1 MKGRLLG
8 LLVIVSM
15 LLAAIPSTAAPPSA
29 SGGPSA
35 AAIPDDLAQEVT
47 LTAVADTWINGWQP
61 NANYG
66 TRNEFYVR
74 NGNVHAALLK
84 FDLSGIPAGATVLKA
99 RLTLYPV
106 DLGSLGPLV
115 ADRNLTPITTMH
127 PFTLS
132 AYQVYRAWDELQA
145 TWLNATTGDMWGV
158 PGANDS
164 ATDRSAAA
172 ADSVTI
178 TDETEVYLN
187 VTSVVAEWVS
197 DSTTNKGLF
206 LGGSATKAMARAFA
220 SSSYWNPEM
229 RPKLYVLYTTYP
241 VASKGVEHFK
251 ASADTWISEWAPAAN
266 YEGRDRIK
274 VRTGGEFESLVRFDL
289 GGGLAAAGL
298 PEGSVVAKATLRLY
312 KFQTEF
318 LPDRF
323 PPGDGDKAPG
333 ISGLSAKV
341 KGNPAPNAIGAA
353 DAPYCSPDMYEPDD
367 TMEQAKW
374 FTVDGLPQTHGF
386 HECTESDWVKFEA
399 TAGTRYMIQTLRLGA
414 RYDTMLYLYDANGRQ
429 LAFDDDSGP
438 GWAST
443 IVWTAPAHG
452 IYYVKVVEYPTD
464 CHPLFP
470 WFDCS
475 TGSYDL
481 AIRSLGLH
489 VYKALKNWSASE
501 ATWQRASASEMW
513 EIAGGRGGTDR
524 QMPALDTVQLKPEKG
539 WVELDV
545 TQAVRDWMTDM
556 TAAEDNFGFLLE
568 AADDVSRE
576 YAFASMEYSDPTKR
590 PVLEVVYVV
599 KPPDLTLN
607 VVATNDFH
615 GALVGRTYSWSRGN
629 VVGGLA
635 WIAGYYNVLRNLNP
649 GGVIPLD
656 AGDMMQGTLESNY
669 FFGESTVA
677 GFNALGLMG
686 ATFGN
691 HEFDWGLDKLADRI
705 AQSHFPWVSANIR
718 LKATGERP
726 DWAVPYTYIEA
737 KGVKIGL
744 IGVALPET
752 GSITNPAF
760 TGHLNFTDPAAEINA
775 ILDEVWAGG
784 ANMVIVIAHIGGY
797 APDYGDIAAL
807 ANALDPAKVNLLLS
821 GHTHSQI
828 ATTIHGIPVIQSFNG
843 GSAFGRVDFTVDP
856 WFKTVTSF
864 TVKPTQNVYNTWNGG
879 PATYEGQV
887 VVRDEAVAAALQ
899 PYLDAVQELKNT
911 VIGEAL
917 VPLTRDYR
925 HESAMGNFVTDAM
938 RAYDDTIDFA
948 MTNSGGLRADIDA
961 GPITFGEL
969 FSVLPF
975 GNTFVKVWLTGEQV
989 RATLEDGI
997 TGQHGIVQVSGLR
1010 FTFDYDLPAHSR
1022 IIGDVIDARTGE
1034 PLDPTRTYVVLVNNF
1049 MAAGGD
1055 HYGTLPL
1062 APQQDTY
1069 TVDIEYMVEYV
1080 KTHSP
1085 ISATV
1090 EGRITALGTPPP
1102 Y

>member
-1 MKGRLLG
+1 MKSRLVG
-8 LLVIVSM
+8 LLVVLSL
-15 LLAAIPSTAAPPSA
+15 LLAVIPATAAPPVV

-35 AAIPDDLAQEVT
+35 AAIPDDLAHEVT
-47 LTAVADTWINGWQP
+47 LTAVEDTWINGWQP
-61 NANYG
+61 NANYA

-84 FDLSGIPAGATVLKA
+84 FDLSGIPAGATVLQA
-99 RLTLYPV
+99 RLTVYPV
-106 DLGSLGPLV
+106 DTAYLV
-115 ADRNLTPITTMH
+115 PH

-132 AYQVYRAWDELQA
+132 VYQVYRGWNELEA
-145 TWLNATTGDMWGV
+145 TWLNATASDMWGA

-172 ADSVTI
+172 AGSVTLLG
-178 TDETEVYLN
+178 TETEASLD
-187 VTSVVAEWVS
+187 VTEVVAAWVG
-197 DSTTNKGLF
+197 DPTVNKGLF

-220 SSSYWNPEM
+220 SSSYYDPTM

-241 VASKGVEHFK
+241 VADKGVVDFQ
-251 ASADTWISEWAPAAN
+251 ASGDTWISEWAPTAN
-266 YEGRDRIK
+266 YEGRDRLK
-274 VRTGGEFESLVRFDL
+274 LRTGGEFESLVKFDL
-289 GGGLAAAGL
+289 AGGVAAAAL
-298 PEGSVVAKATLRLY
+298 PEGAVVAKATLKLY
-312 KFQTEF
+312 NLTEPPV
-318 LPDRF
+318 LDGF
-323 PPGDGDKAPG
+323 PPPEGNR
-333 ISGLSAKV
+333 ISTSGLAPKAKP
-341 KGNPAPNAIGAA
+341 KGNAAPNAIGPA

-367 TMEQAKW
+367 TMEQAQW

-386 HECTESDWVKFEA
+386 HICQDVDFVKFEA
-399 TAGTRYMIQTLRLGA
+399 TAGTRYMIQTLRLG
-414 RYDTMLYLYDANGRQ
+414 RWYDTMLFLYDATGTE
-429 LAFDDDSGP
+429 LAMDDDSGP
-438 GWAST
+438 GWASS
-443 IVWTAPAHG
+443 IVWTAPADG
-452 IYYVKVVEYPTD
+452 VYYVKVIEYPYD
-464 CHPLFP
+464 CNPLSP

-475 TGSYDL
+475 SGSYDL

-489 VYKALKNWSASE
+489 VYKSLKDWSAGE
-501 ATWQRASASEMW
+501 ATWQRASASEAW
-513 EIAGGRGGTDR
+513 EIAGGRGASDR
-524 QMPALDTVQLKPEKG
+524 QMPTLDLVPMPTHKG

-545 TQAVRDWMTDM
+545 TEAVRDWTMDM
-556 TAAEDNFGFLLE
+556 TAAEDNYGFLLE

-576 YAFASMEYSDPTKR
+576 YVFASMEYQDSTKR
-590 PVLEVVYVV
+590 PVLEVVYVI
-599 KPPDLTLN
+599 KPADILLN

-635 WIAGYYNVLRNLNP
+635 WIAGYYNVLRALNP

-669 FFGESTVA
+669 FFGESTIA

-691 HEFDWGLDKLADRI
+691 HEFDWGVDKLLDRV
-705 AQSHFPWVSANIR
+705 AQSNFPWVSANIR

-752 GSITNPAF
+752 GSITNPAY
-760 TGHLNFTDPAAEINA
+760 TGHLDFTNPVTEINA

-784 ANMVIVIAHIGGY
+784 ANMVIVIAHIGGF

-807 ANALDPAKVNLLLS
+807 AKALDPAKVNMLIS

-828 ATTIHGIPVIQSFNG
+828 ATTINGIPVIQSYNG

-864 TVKPTQNVYNTWNGG
+864 TVKPTQTVYNTWAGG

-887 VVRDEAVAAALQ
+887 VVRDEAVAAVLQ

-911 VIGEAL
+911 VIGEAA
-917 VPLTRDYR
+917 VPLVRNYR
-925 HESAMGNFVTDAM
+925 YESNMGNFVTDAM

-948 MTNSGGLRADIDA
+948 MTNSGGLRADIDV
-961 GPITFGEL
+961 GPITYGEL

-975 GNTFVKVWLTGEQV
+975 GNTFVKVWLTGDQV

-1034 PLDPTRTYVVLVNNF
+1034 PLDPTRTYIVLVNSF
-1049 MAAGGD
+1049 MAGGGD

-1062 APQQDTY
+1062 APQENTY

-1085 ISATV
+1085 ISAAV

>member
-8 LLVIVSM
+8 LLVILSL
-15 LLAAIPSTAAPPSA
+15 LLAGIPATAAPPTA

-35 AAIPDDLAQEVT
+35 AAIPDDLAHEVT
-47 LTAVADTWINGWQP
+47 LTAVEDTWINGWQP
-61 NANYG
+61 MANYG
-66 TRNEFYVR
+66 VRNEFYVR
-74 NGNVHAALLK
+74 SGNVHAALLK
-84 FDLSGIPAGATVLKA
+84 FDVSGIPSGATILQA

-106 DLGSLGPLV
+106 DTAWLV
-115 ADRNLTPITTMH
+115 SH

-132 AYQVYRAWDELQA
+132 AYQVLRAWGETEA
-145 TWLNATTGDMWGV
+145 TWLNATAGDMWGL
-158 PGANDS
+158 PGANDA
-164 ATDRSAAA
+164 ATDRSADAA
-172 ADSVTI
+172 TSVTLLG
-178 TDETEVYLN
+178 TEAEANLD
-187 VTSVVAEWVS
+187 VTAVVADWVS
-197 DSTTNKGLF
+197 GTAVNNGLF

-220 SSSYWNPEM
+220 SSSYWDPTM

-241 VASKGVEHFK
+241 VADKGVMDFQ
-251 ASADTWISEWAPAAN
+251 ASADTWISEWARTAN

-274 VRTGGEFESLVRFDL
+274 VRTGGEFESLVKFDL
-289 GGGLAAAGL
+289 GSGMLAEAL
-298 PEGSVVAKATLRLY
+298 PEGAVVAKATLKLY
-312 KFQTEF
+312 NLTEF
-318 LPDRF
+318 T
-323 PPGDGDKAPG
+323 PPGDGFPPDDWDGLGVAAVLAPK
-333 ISGLSAKV
+333 SKPL
-341 KGNPAPNAIGAA
+341 NRAPSAIGAA

-414 RYDTMLYLYDANGRQ
+414 WYDTMLFLYDAAGTE

-438 GWAST
+438 GLASS
-443 IVWTAPAHG
+443 IVWTAPADG
-452 IYYVKVVEYPTD
+452 VYYVKVVEYPSD
-464 CHPLFP
+464 CDPLGP

-475 TGSYDL
+475 SGSYDL
-481 AIRSLGLH
+481 VIRSLGLR
-489 VYKALKNWSASE
+489 VYKALKNWTANE
-501 ATWQRASASEMW
+501 ATWEQASAGEAW
-513 EIAGGRGGTDR
+513 EIAGALGDTDR
-524 QMPALDTVQLKPEKG
+524 EAPPLDSVPLPVYVG

-545 TQAVRDWMTDM
+545 TEAVRDWTMDM
-556 TAAEDNFGFLLE
+556 TAAEDNFGFVVQ

-576 YAFASMEYSDPTKR
+576 YTFASMEYSDATKR
-590 PVLEVVYVV
+590 PVLEVVYVT
-599 KPPDLTLN
+599 KPADILLN

-635 WIAGYYNVLRNLNP
+635 WIAGYYNVLRALNP

-669 FFGESTVA
+669 FFGESTIA

-705 AQSHFPWVSANIR
+705 AQSNFPWVSANIR

-737 KGVKIGL
+737 KGIKIGL
-744 IGVALPET
+744 IGVALPGT
-752 GSITNPAF
+752 GAITNPAF
-760 TGHLNFTDPAAEINA
+760 TGHLDFTDPATEINA
-775 ILDEVWAGG
+775 IVDEVWAGG
-784 ANMVIVIAHIGGY
+784 ANMVIVIAHVGGF
-797 APDYGDIAAL
+797 APDFGDAAAL
-807 ANALDPAKVNLLLS
+807 ANALDPDKVNLLVT

-828 ATTIHGIPVIQSFNG
+828 ATTINGIPVIQSYNG
-843 GSAFGRVDFTVDP
+843 GSAFGRVDFAVDP

-879 PATYEGQV
+879 PATYEGQTV
-887 VVRDEAVAAALQ
+887 ARDEAVAAALQ

-911 VIGEAL
+911 VIGEAA
-917 VPLTRDYR
+917 VPLVRNYR
-925 HESAMGNFVTDAM
+925 YESNMGNFVTDAM

-961 GPITFGEL
+961 GPITYGEL

-997 TGQHGIVQVSGLR
+997 TGQHGIVQVSGLQ

-1034 PLDPTRTYVVLVNNF
+1034 PLDPARTYIVLVNSF
-1049 MAAGGD
+1049 MAGGGD

-1062 APQQDTY
+1062 APQENTY
-1069 TVDIEYMVEYV
+1069 TVDIEYMAEYV
-1080 KTHSP
+1080 RTHSP
-1085 ISATV
+1085 ISAAV
-1090 EGRITALGTPPP
+1090 EGRITALGTPPS

>member
-1 MKGRLLG
+1 MKGRLFG
-8 LLVIVSM
+8 LFVILS
-15 LLAAIPSTAAPPSA
+15 LLLSVLPATAAPPVPL
-29 SGGPSA
+29 GGPA
-35 AAIPDDLAQEVT
+35 AAEIPEDLAHEVT
-47 LTAVADTWINGWQP
+47 LTAVEDTWINGWQP
-61 NANYG
+61 NTNYG

-84 FDLSGIPAGATVLKA
+84 FDVSGIPTGATVLQA

-106 DLGSLGPLV
+106 DLSYTVP
-115 ADRNLTPITTMH
+115 H

-132 AYQVYRAWDELQA
+132 AHQVYRAWNELEA
-145 TWLNATTGDMWGV
+145 TWLNATTADMWGV

-164 ATDRSAAA
+164 ASDRSASA
-172 ADSVTI
+172 ADSVTLLG
-178 TDETEVYLN
+178 TETEATLD
-187 VTSVVAEWVS
+187 VTSVVADWVS
-197 DSTTNKGLF
+197 GAAANNGLF

-220 SSSYWNPEM
+220 SSSYYDPT
-229 RPKLYVLYTTYP
+229 RHPKLYVLYTTYP
-241 VASKGVEHFK
+241 VADKGVMGFQ
-251 ASADTWISEWAPAAN
+251 ASADTWISEWAPTAN
-266 YEGRDRIK
+266 YEGRDRLK
-274 VRTGGEFESLVRFDL
+274 VRTGGEFEGLVKFDL
-289 GGGLAAAGL
+289 SSGMIAEAL
-298 PEGSVVAKATLRLY
+298 PEGAVVAKATLKLY
-312 KFQTEF
+312 NLTEPPI
-318 LPDRF
+318 PDGF
-323 PPGDGDKAPG
+323 PPDDGRGGVPAQSPMAAFAPKAKP
-333 ISGLSAKV
+333 

-353 DAPYCSPDMYEPDD
+353 DAPYCSPDMYEPDN
-367 TMEQAKW
+367 TMEQAQW
-374 FTVDGLPQTHGF
+374 FPVDGLPQTHGF
-386 HECTESDWVKFEA
+386 HICQDVDFVKFEA
-399 TAGTRYMIQTLRLGA
+399 TAGTRYMIQTFNLGT
-414 RYDTMLYLYDANGRQ
+414 RYDTMLFLYDAAGNQ
-429 LAFDDDSGP
+429 LAMDDDSGP
-438 GWAST
+438 GYAST
-443 IVWTAPAHG
+443 IVWMAPADG
-452 IYYVKVVEYPTD
+452 VYYVKVIEYPWD
-464 CHPLFP
+464 CDPLFP

-475 TGSYDL
+475 SGSYDL

-489 VYKALKNWSASE
+489 VYQALKNWSAGE
-501 ATWQRASASEMW
+501 ATWQRASVGELW
-513 EIAGGRGGTDR
+513 EIPGAKGASDR
-524 QMPALDTVQLKPEKG
+524 EMPALDLVPMPVHKG

-545 TQAVRDWMTDM
+545 TEAVRAWTMNM
-556 TAAEDNFGFLLE
+556 TAAEDNFGFLLQ

-576 YAFASMEYSDPTKR
+576 YQFASMEYSDPTKR
-590 PVLEVVYVV
+590 PVLEVVYVL
-599 KPPDLTLN
+599 KPADILLN

-635 WIAGYYNVLRNLNP
+635 WIAGYYNVLRALNP

-669 FFGESTVA
+669 FFGESTIA

-686 ATFGN
+686 ATIGN
-691 HEFDWGLDKLADRI
+691 HEFDWGIDKLLDRI
-705 AQSHFPWVSANIR
+705 AQSNFPWVSANIR
-718 LKATGERP
+718 LKETGERP

-744 IGVALPET
+744 IGVAYPGT
-752 GSITNPAF
+752 GSITNPAY
-760 TGHLNFTDPAAEINA
+760 TGHLDFTDPAAEVNA
-775 ILDEVWAGG
+775 IVDEVWAGG
-784 ANMVIVIAHIGGY
+784 ANMVIVIAHLGGF
-797 APDYGDIAAL
+797 APDYGDAAAL
-807 ANALDPAKVNLLLS
+807 ANALDPSKVNLLIT

-828 ATTIHGIPVIQSFNG
+828 ATTINGIPVIQSYSG

-856 WFKTVTSF
+856 WFQTVTGF

-911 VIGEAL
+911 VIGEAA
-917 VPLTRDYR
+917 VPLTRNYR
-925 HESAMGNFVTDAM
+925 YESAMGNFVTDAM
-938 RAYDDTIDFA
+938 RAFDDTIDFA

-961 GPITFGEL
+961 GPITYGEL

-1034 PLDPTRTYVVLVNNF
+1034 PLDPARTYVVLVNSF
-1049 MAAGGD
+1049 MAGGGD

-1069 TVDIEYMVEYV
+1069 VVDIEYMVEYV
-1080 KTHSP
+1080 RTHSP
-1085 ISATV
+1085 ITAVV

>member
-1 MKGRLLG
+1 MKGRLFG
-8 LLVIVSM
+8 LFVILSL
-15 LLAAIPSTAAPPSA
+15 LLAAIPATAAPPSA

-35 AAIPDDLAQEVT
+35 AAIPDDLAHAVT
-47 LTAVADTWINGWQP
+47 LTAVEDTWINGWQP
-61 NANYG
+61 NANYA

-84 FDLSGIPAGATVLKA
+84 FDLSGIPAGATVLQA
-99 RLTLYPV
+99 RLTVYPV
-106 DLGSLGPLV
+106 DAAWTIP
-115 ADRNLTPITTMH
+115 H

-132 AYQVYRAWDELQA
+132 AYQVYRAWNEREA
-145 TWLNATTGDMWGV
+145 TWLNATMGDMWGM

-164 ATDRSAAA
+164 ATDRDATA
-172 ADSVTI
+172 ADSVTLLG
-178 TDETEVYLN
+178 TETEASLD
-187 VTSVVAEWVS
+187 VTSVVADWVAG
-197 DSTTNKGLF
+197 TAANNGLF

-220 SSSYWNPEM
+220 SSSYYDPTM

-241 VASKGVEHFK
+241 VDGKGVMNFP
-251 ASADTWISEWAPAAN
+251 ASADTWISEWSPGMN

-274 VRTGGEFESLVRFDL
+274 VRTGGEFESLVKFDL
-289 GGGLAAAGL
+289 SSGMIAEML
-298 PEGSVVAKATLRLY
+298 PEGAVVAKATLKLY
-312 KFQTEF
+312 NLTEPPVYDG
-318 LPDRF
+318 L
-323 PPGDGDKAPG
+323 PPGDDWKAP
-333 ISGLSAKV
+333 IATFSLAPKAKP
-341 KGNPAPNAIGAA
+341 KGGAAPNAIGAA
-353 DAPYCSPDMYEPDD
+353 DAPYCSPDMYEPDN
-367 TMEQAKW
+367 TMDQAQW

-386 HECTESDWVKFEA
+386 HVCEDVDFVKFEA
-399 TAGTRYMIQTLRLGA
+399 MAGTRYMIQTLRLGQ
-414 RYDTMLYLYDANGRQ
+414 RYDTMLFLYDASGTL
-429 LAFDDDSGP
+429 LAMDDDSGP
-438 GWAST
+438 GYASS
-443 IVWTAPAHG
+443 IVWTAPADG
-452 IYYVKVVEYPTD
+452 VYYVKVIEWPYD
-464 CHPLFP
+464 CNPLSP

-475 TGSYDL
+475 SGSYDL

-489 VYKALKNWSASE
+489 VYKSLKGWSAGE
-501 ATWQRASASEMW
+501 ATWTNASASEMW
-513 EIAGGRGGTDR
+513 EIAGGRGASDR
-524 QMPALDTVQLKPEKG
+524 QTPTLDLVPMPTHKG

-545 TQAVRDWMTDM
+545 TQAVRDWTMDM
-556 TAAEDNFGFLLE
+556 TAAEDNYGFLVE
-568 AADDVSRE
+568 AADDVARE
-576 YAFASMEYSDPTKR
+576 YVFASMEYSDPTKR

-599 KPPDLTLN
+599 KPADILLN

-669 FFGESTVA
+669 FFGESTIA

-691 HEFDWGLDKLADRI
+691 HEFDWGIDKLLDRV
-705 AQSHFPWVSANIR
+705 AQSNFPWVSANIR

-737 KGVKIGL
+737 KGIKIGL

-752 GSITNPAF
+752 GSITNPAY
-760 TGHLNFTDPAAEINA
+760 TGHLDFTDPATEINA

-784 ANMVIVIAHIGGY
+784 ANMVIVLAHIGGF
-797 APDYGDIAAL
+797 APDYGDIAKL
-807 ANALDPAKVNLLLS
+807 ANALDPAKVNMLIS

-828 ATTIHGIPVIQSFNG
+828 ATTIHGIPVIQSYNG
-843 GSAFGRVDFTVDP
+843 GSAFGRVDFLVDP
-856 WFKTVTSF
+856 WLKTVNSF
-864 TVKPTQNVYNTWNGG
+864 TVKPTQNVYNTWGGG
-879 PATYEGQV
+879 PATYEGQPV
-887 VVRDEAVAAALQ
+887 ARDEAVAAALQ

-911 VIGEAL
+911 VIGEAA
-917 VPLTRDYR
+917 VPLVRNYR
-925 HESAMGNFVTDAM
+925 YESNMGNFVTDAM

-961 GPITFGEL
+961 GPITYGEL

-1010 FTFDYDLPAHSR
+1010 FTFDYDLPAQSR

-1049 MAAGGD
+1049 MASGGD

-1080 KTHSP
+1080 RTHSP

>member
-1 MKGRLLG
+1 MKSRLFG
-8 LLVIVSM
+8 LFVILAL
-15 LLAAIPSTAAPPSA
+15 LLAALPATAAPPPSV

-35 AAIPDDLAQEVT
+35 AAIPDDLAHEVT
-47 LTAVADTWINGWQP
+47 LTAVEDTWLNGWQP
-61 NANYG
+61 NANYA

-84 FDLSGIPAGATVLKA
+84 FDLSGIPAGATVLQA

-106 DLGSLGPLV
+106 DMAWAVP
-115 ADRNLTPITTMH
+115 H

-132 AYQVYRAWDELQA
+132 AYKVYRAWNELEA
-145 TWLNATTGDMWGV
+145 TWLNATAADMWGA

-164 ATDRSAAA
+164 ATDRDAAS
-172 ADSVTI
+172 ADSVTLLG
-178 TDETEVYLN
+178 TETEASLD
-187 VTSVVAEWVS
+187 VTSVVADWVAG
-197 DSTTNKGLF
+197 TAANNGLF

-220 SSSYWNPEM
+220 SSSYWDPTM

-241 VASKGVEHFK
+241 VADKGVMNFA
-251 ASADTWISEWAPAAN
+251 ASADTWISEWSPGMN

-289 GGGLAAAGL
+289 GTMAAEML
-298 PEGSVVAKATLRLY
+298 PEGAVVAKATLKLY
-312 KFQTEF
+312 NLTE
-318 LPDRF
+318 
-323 PPGDGDKAPG
+323 PPVLDGVPWTGRKAPG
-333 ISGLSAKV
+333 ATFSLAPKT
-341 KGNPAPNAIGAA
+341 KPKADAAPNAIGAA

-367 TMEQAKW
+367 AMEQAQW
-374 FTVDGLPQTHGF
+374 FAVDGLPQTHGF
-386 HECTESDWVKFEA
+386 HICQDVDFVKFEA
-399 TAGTRYMIQTLRLGA
+399 TVGTRYMIQTLRLG
-414 RYDTMLYLYDANGRQ
+414 RWYDTMLFLYDAGGT
-429 LAFDDDSGP
+429 LLTMDDDSGP
-438 GWAST
+438 GWASS
-443 IVWTAPAHG
+443 IVWTAPADG
-452 IYYVKVVEYPTD
+452 VYYVKVIEYPSD
-464 CHPLFP
+464 CNPLSP

-475 TGSYDL
+475 SGSYDL

-489 VYKALKNWSASE
+489 VYKSLKDWSAGEATWTNASASE
-501 ATWQRASASEMW
+501 AW
-513 EIAGGRGGTDR
+513 EIAGGRGASDR
-524 QMPALDTVQLKPEKG
+524 QTPALDLVPMPLHKG

-545 TQAVRDWMTDM
+545 TEAVRDWTTTM
-556 TAAEDNFGFLLE
+556 TAAEDNYGFLLE
-568 AADDVSRE
+568 AADDVAQE

-599 KPPDLTLN
+599 KPADILLN

-615 GALVGRTYSWSRGN
+615 GALEGRTYSWSRGN

-635 WIAGYYNVLRNLNP
+635 WIAGYYNVLRSLNP

-669 FFGESTVA
+669 FFGESTIA

-691 HEFDWGLDKLADRI
+691 HEFDWGIDKLLDRV
-705 AQSHFPWVSANIR
+705 AQSNFPWVSANIR

-760 TGHLNFTDPAAEINA
+760 TGHLDFTDPAAEINA
-775 ILDEVWAGG
+775 IVDEVWAGG
-784 ANMVIVIAHIGGY
+784 ANMVIVIAHIGGFS
-797 APDYGDIAAL
+797 PDYGDIAAL
-807 ANALDPAKVNLLLS
+807 ANALDPAKVNMLIS

-828 ATTIHGIPVIQSFNG
+828 ATTINGIPVIQSYSG

-856 WFKTVTSF
+856 WVKTVTGF
-864 TVKPTQNVYNTWNGG
+864 TVKPTQTVYNTWAGG
-879 PATYEGQV
+879 PATYEGQPV
-887 VVRDEAVAAALQ
+887 ARDEAVAAALQ

-911 VIGEAL
+911 VIGEAA
-917 VPLTRDYR
+917 VPLVRNYR
-925 HESAMGNFVTDAM
+925 YESNMGNFVTDAM
-938 RAYDDTIDFA
+938 RAYDETIDFA

-961 GPITFGEL
+961 GPITYGEL

-975 GNTFVKVWLTGEQV
+975 GNTYVKVWLTGEQV

-1034 PLDPTRTYVVLVNNF
+1034 PLDPTRTYVVLVNSF
-1049 MAAGGD
+1049 MASGGD